1 MLFRRIQAGFSAHEI
16 NKPTFAATRSEHHFG
31 PFPAPSCG
39 IGNNDVPGVGS
50 LERHPHI
57 FASCILQFEWI
68 AFEPPRGIP
77 VWFSRIK
84 GVRCGFRF
92 FQGNY
97 CTSAERSGSSCGGRT
112 QCRPLLTLDK
122 SDLHFVLSDLWKFQ
136 GFCCGCH
143 YVALRRDHPGV
154 MRIKCVFTFMH
165 SLMTFLQRRGYYDRV
180 RYYCIARTGQK
191 GTFCCGTCVKQSSH

>member
-1 MLFRRIQAGFSAHEI
+1 VLFRRIHAGFSAHEI

-31 PFPAPSCG
+31 PFPAPSCEL
-39 IGNNDVPGVGS
+39 VTMMCLGS
-50 LERHPHI
+50 ARLRDTLI
-57 FASCILQFEWI
+57 SL
-68 AFEPPRGIP
+68 PRVFCSLNGWLLCLP
-77 VWFSRIK
+77 EESPCGLARK
-84 GVRCGFRF
+84 SVRCGFRF

-143 YVALRRDHPGV
+143 YVAFRRDHPGV
-154 MRIKCVFTFMH
+154 MRIKCVFSFMH

-180 RYYCIARTGQK
+180 RYYKHPKLRCCYLE
-191 GTFCCGTCVKQSSH
+191 FC